1 MRKVSFMLMMFSSIL
16 LLIACNKINFN
27 GSRTGN
33 ESEFIMKYSI
43 LNGTD
48 SQALELEE
56 GDFIDAEV
64 VIDSGELSINIQKGE
79 DDPIYDSEN
88 ISVSNNFQV
97 GIEESGTYT
106 ITVTGEKAKGSVSFV
121 KNDNEPSK

>member
-1 MRKVSFMLMMFSSIL
+1 MRKISFMLMMAGSIL
-16 LLIACNKINFN
+16 LLASCNRVNFN

-64 VIDSGELSINIQKGE
+64 VVDSGELSINIQKDE

-88 ISVSNNFQV
+88 ISVSNSFQV
-97 GIEESGTYT
+97 DIEESGTYT
-106 ITVTGEKAKGSVSFV
+106 ITVTGVKAKGSVSFV
-121 KNDNEPSK
+121 KNSNEPSK